1 MLNFCKLS
9 VLYIIARKI
18 RSIFTRLNDFVSTV
32 LCYGL
37 TIFNPALRIEK
48 NCHFQ
53 KSTKLVV
60 TNGGSISIGKGS
72 CLSEHVKIVAQG
84 GHVTIGDDVFIG
96 IGCLI
101 VCQSSIFIGR
111 DSLIAEYVVIRDQDH
126 LTDFRPIRSAG
137 FKTTPIYIG
146 NDVWIGCK
154 ATVLRGAYVGNRS
167 VIGAHALVKSRIP
180 DDMLAVGVPAR
191 VVRRIESS
199 H

>member
-1 MLNFCKLS
+1 MLN
-9 VLYIIARKI
+9 IIVRKI
-18 RSIFTRLNDFVSTV
+18 RAVFTRLNDFVPTV
-32 LCYGL
+32 YCYSS
-37 TIFNPALRIEK
+37 TIFNPTLRIEK
-48 NCHFQ
+48 NCYFK
-53 KSTKLVV
+53 KSTKLVA
-60 TNGGSISIGKGS
+60 TDGGSISIGKGS
-72 CLSEHVKIVAQG
+72 CLSEHVQIVAQG

-96 IGCLI
+96 TGCLI
-101 VCQSSIFIGR
+101 VCRSSIFIGK

-126 LTDFRPIRSAG
+126 LVDSRPIRSAG

-199 H
+199 Q